1 MINALH
7 YYSTDTKPK
16 NTKNS
21 SISKLCENELGGI
34 RFNMSRQFQICGKR
48 FKNIKDF
55 WHITLTALTLTDAI
69 LLTVAELI
77 WVEAEF

>member
-1 MINALH
+1 MINAPH
-7 YYSTDTKPK
+7 YYRIGTKLK
-16 NTKNS
+16 STKNL

-55 WHITLTALTLTDAI
+55 WHITLTALT
-69 LLTVAELI
+69 
-77 WVEAEF
+77 